1 MPEWMDDDDSHL
13 NNATFEQDGTFTRS
27 SSVRQNNNDEQQQQQ
42 QKAQSQST
50 SEESLSQGKTV
61 SIDFILFIFDHLL
74 TYSRFQHNK
83 KKKLNLKNQYNKWI
97 QLLLMFQRHPNP
109 LVNYFFN
116 EFV

>member
-42 QKAQSQST
+42 KAQSQST

-61 SIDFILFIFDHLL
+61 SIDFILFIFDYLL

-97 QLLLMFQRHPNP
+97 QLLLMFKRHPNP

-116 EFV
+116 KFV

>member
-27 SSVRQNNNDEQQQQQ
+27 SSVRQNNNDEQQQQ

>member
-42 QKAQSQST
+42 KAQSQST

-61 SIDFILFIFDHLL
+61 SIDFIFFIFDHLL